1 MNVAAEKKNV
11 TTTPYRDLVPTTIYR
26 SCTYLQWEIK
36 DNHGVVGEHAREGH
50 RVEGYLTAGFL
61 LTLVLVV
68 KWSGFNLFS
77 VGGKKKN

>member
-1 MNVAAEKKNV
+1 MHIFAVRNQE
-11 TTTPYRDLVPTTIYR
+11 
-26 SCTYLQWEIK
+26 

-68 KWSGFNLFS
+68 KWSGFDTVFCR
-77 VGGKKKN
+77 GKKNYK